1 MGQSSVRH
9 CRGHIETSG
18 VLRPGVLGRQGCG
31 LRQLTKAELQQQV
44 IDDMDAKRDDIE
56 YRLFCG
62 SPLGMILA
70 CEDPIYD

>member
-1 MGQSSVRH
+1 M
-9 CRGHIETSG
+9 
-18 VLRPGVLGRQGCG
+18 
-31 LRQLTKAELQQQV
+31 TKAELQQQV